1 MGVKTRTSQIS
12 YLRMKT
18 FLQISATF
26 LLVLCSFA
34 GPTTSASSVGQRR
47 LLEDNDVSEAFNDAK
62 EGFTNFIDGFW
73 GGSCTTEAQCTDYIP
88 TCGDA
93 GECRPSWWV
102 WMILICL
109 VLSLIASCICCIC
122 SCIMDCCCCCC
133 R

>member
-1 MGVKTRTSQIS
+1 MGKVKQSRREHHS
-12 YLRMKT
+12 
-18 FLQISATF
+18 SAT
-26 LLVLCSFA
+26 
-34 GPTTSASSVGQRR
+34 SVGQRR

-62 EGFTNFIDGFW
+62 EGFENFIDGFW
-73 GGSCTTEAQCTDYIP
+73 GGSCTIEAQCTDYIA

-102 WMILICL
+102 WMILVCL

-122 SCIMDCCCCCC
+122 CGICSCIMDCCCCCC